1 MKIKQFAKDHKKE
14 LIVTGIVIGAAAIAI
29 IAIKAKKDPTKELNE
44 ILKGLAERALR
55 VKDLPKPSWE
65 GMEIFEHWTENE
77 VQNMILTCHVC
88 DLGPLGEHLMNDM
101 LTQANPDIPI
111 EMVLSYGSS
120 CWIGA

>member
-1 MKIKQFAKDHKKE
+1 MEIKKFAKGHKKE
-14 LIVTGIVIGAAAIAI
+14 LIIAGVVLGITAITI

-77 VQNMILTCHVC
+77 VQNMILSCHVC
-88 DLGPLGEHLMNDM
+88 DLGNLGEHLMNDI

-120 CWIGA
+120 CWVGT

>member
-1 MKIKQFAKDHKKE
+1 MEIKKFAKDHKKE
-14 LIVTGIVIGAAAIAI
+14 LIIAGVVLGVTAITI
-29 IAIKAKKDPTKELNE
+29 IAIKAKKDPTKELSE

-65 GMEIFEHWTENE
+65 GMDIFEHWTENE
-77 VQNMILTCHVC
+77 VQNMILTCHVY

-120 CWIGA
+120 CWVGM